1 MTEMDKLEAY
11 LKDTGYVYE
20 RIERAEFE
28 GEQIIVYNTSGTRV
42 WDAVCHNFSY
52 GYEEG
57 LLEAYGNIVV
67 ESDDVEGYLTA
78 DDIISRLEALQC

>member
-11 LKDTGYVYE
+11 LKDTGYIYE
-20 RIERAEFE
+20 RIKRAEFE
-28 GEQIIVYNTSGTRV
+28 GEQIIVYNTAGIKV
-42 WDAVCHNFSY
+42 WDVICHNFSY
-52 GYEEG
+52 GHEEG

-67 ESDDVEGYLTA
+67 ELGDVEGYLTA